1 VPAVLRHRH
10 EFPAEGELPG
20 FEGATAWLNS
30 EPVTPADLRER
41 VVLVSFGTY
50 TCINWIRSLPY
61 VRAWATRYTAHGLT
75 VVGVQTP
82 EFQFEGDL
90 DNVRRALKEMD
101 VRYPVVVD
109 NDYAVWQAF
118 DNHYWPALYFVDSYG
133 RIRHHHFGEGE
144 YEQSEMV
151 LQMLLRE
158 AGADAEQGLVAI
170 EPDGVEA
177 PADWATLGSPES
189 YVGYERATNFASPG
203 GVVFEEHHVYST
215 PARLGRNQWALS
227 GHWWIGPVPALLHE
241 AGGSISYE
249 FHARD
254 LHLVMGPS
262 AGRSPVRFR
271 VRLDGELPGSAHGV
285 DIDENGHGT
294 ADYQR
299 LYQLIRQRPPIGDR
313 RFDIEFLDAGIEA
326 FVFTFG

>member
-1 VPAVLRHRH
+1 MFRHRNDL
-10 EFPAEGELPG
+10 PVEGELPG
-20 FEGATAWLNS
+20 FAGATAWLNS
-30 EPVTPADLRER
+30 APLTPAGLRGQ

-61 VRAWATRYTAHGLT
+61 VRAWADAYAGRGLT

-82 EFQFEGDL
+82 EFEFEGDV
-90 DNVRRALKEMD
+90 DNVGRALKEMD

-118 DNHYWPALYFVDSYG
+118 DNHYWPALYFVDAQG

-151 LQMLLRE
+151 LQMVLRE
-158 AGADAEQGLVAI
+158 AGRDVEQGLVRI
-170 EPDGVEA
+170 EPHGVEA
-177 PADWATLGSPES
+177 PADWSSLGSPET
-189 YVGYERATNFASPG
+189 YVGYGRAVGFASPG
-203 GVVFEEHHVYST
+203 GLQPDERRTYAA
-215 PARLGRNQWALS
+215 PAGLRRNQWALS
-227 GHWWIGPVPALLHE
+227 GDWRVGPVPAVLNE
-241 AGGSISYE
+241 PGGSISYQ

-254 LHLVMGPS
+254 LHLVMGPP
-262 AGRSPVRFR
+262 AGRPPVRYT
-271 VRLDGELPGSAHGV
+271 VRLDGEPPGQAHG
-285 DIDENGHGT
+285 IDTDESGNGT

-299 LYQLIRQRPPIGDR
+299 MYQLIRQRAPISDR
-313 RFDIEFLDAGIEA
+313 RFEIEFVDAGVEA